1 MQKKINSLI
10 HPVIIQIILKRL
22 TVFLSEQ
29 LSEIGAVD
37 IIFLAKPLECEVI
50 RIMFLN
56 FFLYISE
63 NTSGYILAK
72 LGQIV
77 SVLTGETHQMCLT
90 AAHRSCFKAALRNQ
104 TQDFFLI
111 DLIILL
117 ACKMDQLK
125 KQIVNIK
132 RHGFPTQASLTHFS
146 IEMVHRRPDFHMI
159 VLLHYLQQI
168 IKTLLAQNHT
178 VIGHLHFFLVEID
191 VLFASKSLKGTKHTG
206 IPV

>member
-1 MQKKINSLI
+1 MYIIENALIIVPAALIGIITAFLAGGIVGGILEGKAGFSFYTINVSIVLKSI
-10 HPVIIQIILKRL
+10 ASVVIAVVVEEIVGLLSNVMDTVKEKRL
-22 TVFLSEQ
+22 
-29 LSEIGAVD
+29 
-37 IIFLAKPLECEVI
+37 
-50 RIMFLN
+50 
-56 FFLYISE
+56 
-63 NTSGYILAK
+63 
-72 LGQIV
+72 
-77 SVLTGETHQMCLT
+77 
-90 AAHRSCFKAALRNQ
+90 KAGS
-104 TQDFFLI
+104 
-111 DLIILL
+111 
-117 ACKMDQLK
+117 K

-146 IEMVHRRPDFHMI
+146 IETVHRRPDFHMI